1 MAKYDIVMPKMG
13 EGIIEATI
21 IRWLKNEGE
30 KISVD
35 DSIVEVATDKVDSEI
50 PSPVEGVLIR
60 RMFNEGDVVP
70 IDAVVAVL
78 EVEGEGN
85 ATAQI
90 EKDLDEL
97 PIEKVSEEVVFKL
110 ENQEDDNL
118 DTIKFIS
125 PLVRNIAKVE
135 NISMQDLNSIKGSG
149 VGGRITKI
157 DLENFLNQK
166 STGKDMTQV
175 VKNNAET
182 KYERQSLDSQKTAV
196 LTSND
201 DVLVPMSRMRK
212 LIAEHMVSSIK
223 TSPHVTSII
232 DINMS
237 KVVSWREKQKSV
249 YLKSDNEKL
258 TYTHIFVEVA
268 AKALKEFPGINA
280 SVQGDSI
287 VLRKNINVGLAT
299 VLPDGNLIVPVA
311 KNVDQKSLLGI
322 VKEVNSLAN
331 RARSSQLQPDE
342 IQGGTFT
349 ITNLGSFDTLIGTPI
364 INQPQV
370 AILAVG
376 AIKKQVVVIE
386 HETGDSIGIA
396 PMMYMALTYDHRVV
410 DGALGGLFLKR
421 MKELLENYGS

>member
-60 RMFNEGDVVP
+60 RLFNEGDVVP

-78 EVEGEGN
+78 EVEGEGS
-85 ATAQI
+85 AIEQI
-90 EKDLDEL
+90 EINTVEL
-97 PIEKVSEEVVFKL
+97 PIEKVNEEIVFKP

-118 DTIKFIS
+118 DLIKFIS

-135 NISMQDLNSIKGSG
+135 NISMQDLNSIQGSG

-166 STGKDMTQV
+166 SSGKDMTQV
-175 VKNNAET
+175 VKNNAE
-182 KYERQSLDSQKTAV
+182 KKLEIPSVHSQKTAV

-201 DVLVPMSRMRK
+201 DVLVPMTRMRK

-287 VLRKNINVGLAT
+287 VLKKNVNVGLAT

-421 MKELLENYGS
+421 MKELLENYGG

>member
-1 MAKYDIVMPKMG
+1 MPKMG

-60 RMFNEGDVVP
+60 RLFNEGDVVP

-78 EVEGEGN
+78 EVEGEGS
-85 ATAQI
+85 AIEQI
-90 EKDLDEL
+90 EKNAVEL
-97 PIEKVSEEVVFKL
+97 PIEKVNEEIVFKP

-118 DTIKFIS
+118 DLIKFIS

-135 NISMQDLNSIKGSG
+135 NISMQDLNSIQGSG

-166 STGKDMTQV
+166 KVGKDITQV
-175 VKNNAET
+175 NKNIAEP
-182 KYERQSLDSQKTAV
+182 KFEIQSMSPQAKEV
-196 LTSND
+196 LSSND

-232 DINMS
+232 DVNMS
-237 KVVSWREKQKSV
+237 KVVRWREKQKSV

-287 VLRKNINVGLAT
+287 VLKKNVNVGLAT

-331 RARSSQLQPDE
+331 RARNSQLQPDE